1 MAGWKFF
8 KGTRENWFSHE
19 FYNWMDSMACPASGA
34 LHERCVPGRIREALA
49 PYPDM
54 FLTEV
59 RYVPE
64 GTWKER
70 EKPLLDNIPAFYF
83 VRIKEFLSVVHIAD
97 LRVFLPVH
105 WNHRF
110 MGIAGAGTNME
121 TDWDKEQTTNLTSW
135 PMAVRN
141 GFACVVCDG
150 ATGMFVDNT
159 WGFKDGD
166 LDWEMI
172 RNWAFHGTHDMTVTA
187 KAVVEACYGEPIYKS
202 YMHGTSG
209 GGRQI
214 ILEAEQYPE
223 DYDGLW
229 ADGPLYDFYNLMF
242 SCLWAALVHNNES
255 HKVDLSKYKLA
266 HRLARSKRELR
277 GIPYDL
283 SEPCWQEFVKNL
295 PGEET
300 DTDMI
305 TVEDVLVMMKVWNGP
320 VLSGGKRITYGFGPE
335 IIQWPVGPRQFG
347 YLKLHDDGTITQIPF
362 AVQFLRWLIRDPGW
376 DFATCT
382 YEEFEEIYLS
392 HKKEFADF
400 DFYKADLGRF
410 AAHGG
415 RLMITHGTGDHVSPH
430 QLTRDYYYKALRRF
444 GDESR
449 TAGCLRVFFPE
460 YGGHAL
466 YDWDG
471 PNVTNASGYTALMQW
486 VEEGIPPEKLRT
498 ANYDFRKDK
507 LIRESCVEV
516 FEADEEDPFGVCV

>member
-8 KGTRENWFSHE
+8 KGCRENWFSHE
-19 FYNWMDSMACPASGA
+19 FYNWMDYRQFPESAVLAK
-34 LHERCVPGRIREALA
+34 RCIPSVIREALA

-54 FLTEV
+54 FLEEI
-59 RYVPE
+59 RFVPD
-64 GTWKER
+64 GSWKER
-70 EKPLLDNIPAFYF
+70 GKPLLNNVPGFYF
-83 VRIKEFLSVVHIAD
+83 VRIKEFLSGVHIAD
-97 LRVFLPVH
+97 LRVFLPLH
-105 WNHRF
+105 WNRRF

-150 ATGMFVDNT
+150 ATGMFVDSS

-166 LDWEMI
+166 LDWQMI
-172 RNWAFHGTHDMTVTA
+172 NNWAFHGTHDMTVTA

-242 SCLWAALVHNNES
+242 SCLWAALVYNNEV
-255 HKVDLSKYKLA
+255 HKVELQKFKIA
-266 HRLARSKRELR
+266 HRMARESKKLK

-283 SEPCWQEFVKNL
+283 CEPCWQEFVKSL
-295 PGEET
+295 PGVET
-300 DTDMI
+300 DTDI
-305 TVEDVLVMMKVWNGP
+305 ISVEDVFVMMKVWNGP
-320 VLSGGKRITYGFGPE
+320 ILRGGARITYGFGPE

-347 YLKLHDDGTITQIPF
+347 YLKVHEDKTITQIPF
-362 AVQFLRWLIRDPGW
+362 AVQFLRWLIRDPSW
-376 DFATCT
+376 DFAACT
-382 YEEFEEIYLS
+382 YKEFEEIYLS
-392 HKKEFADF
+392 HKEEFARF
-400 DFYKADLGRF
+400 DFYGADLNRF
-410 AAHGG
+410 ADRGG
-415 RLMITHGTGDHVSPH
+415 KLMITHGTGDHVSPN
-430 QLTRDYYYKALRRF
+430 QLTMDYYYKAFHRF
-444 GDESR
+444 RDSKKTGD
-449 TAGCLRVFFPE
+449 CLRVFFPE

-471 PNVTNASGYTALMQW
+471 PNVTNASGFQALMNW
-486 VEEGIPPEKLRT
+486 VENGDAPEKLRT
-498 ANYDFRKDK
+498 MNYDFRRDK
-507 LIRESCVEV
+507 LIRESFVDV
-516 FEADEEDPFGVCV
+516 YKPEEFD